1 MIFGYLMLASAITI
15 SAIAAWYSIAGLT
28 AIFAAAV
35 VPVIIMGGS
44 LELGKIVATVW
55 LHNNWKRAGW
65 LYKTYLV
72 PAIVFLML
80 LTSMG
85 IFGFLSKAHSDQSL
99 VSGDAMSKIA
109 IYDEKITA
117 ERDNIAAAKKA
128 LEQMNSQVDQMMGR
142 TDTDKGAE
150 RAVNIRRSQAKE
162 RNALQA
168 DITRA
173 QKNIQALQQER
184 APLAAEFR
192 KVEAEVGP
200 IKYIAAFI
208 YGDNPDANVL
218 ERAVRWVI
226 ILIVIVFD
234 PLALCL
240 ILAANKQLEWA
251 REGTGG
257 WVHEQPPI
265 IPTVTEAIITPPR
278 APEPVE
284 VTEEEEA
291 AFAAMHTE
299 ANRYFANVDAKTDQ
313 VKSDDL
319 DIPVLENEEM
329 WSQRVIDEANEKISE
344 VEKPELEIFIEEVV
358 EPELLTEEHK
368 QFIESAANIIVEITD
383 DLEDK
388 KLAMHN
394 LQQDYNLLEEQ
405 NRDSMERNF
414 ALTNEVIQLQD
425 LVTELEA
432 ARNVER
438 ERANNLEARFADQV
452 PVSDIET
459 LVQVPDLTPT
469 ADNVVELRTAPDSSF
484 GTEFPATANK
494 GDLFL
499 RTDYLPTK
507 LFKYNGATWF
517 ELDKANTD
525 SYAYNDQYIEY
536 LIEKLKSG
544 EYDTDDITEAEH
556 EQIAQYLQGR
566 NANS

>member
-85 IFGFLSKAHSDQSL
+85 IFGFLSKAHSDQGL
-99 VSGDAMSKIA
+99 VTGDAMSKIA
-109 IYDEKITA
+109 IYDEKINA

-128 LEQMNSQVDQMMGR
+128 IEQMNSQVDQMMGR
-142 TDTDKGAE
+142 TDSDKGAE
-150 RAVNIRRSQAKE
+150 RSVSIRRSQAKE

-168 DITRA
+168 DITKS
-173 QKNIQALQQER
+173 QKNIQSLQEEA
-184 APLAAEFR
+184 APLRAEFR

-208 YGDNPDANVL
+208 YGDNPDQNVL

-251 REGTGG
+251 RHGEGG
-257 WVHEQPPI
+257 WVHEEEQPI
-265 IPTVTEAIITPPR
+265 IPRVTEAIITPPR
-278 APEPVE
+278 APIPPE

-299 ANRYFANVDAKTDQ
+299 ANRYFANVDVKTDE

-329 WSQRVIDEANEKISE
+329 WAQREIDEANAKLAEIEREEPE
-344 VEKPELEIFIEEVV
+344 VFFET

-368 QFIESAANIIVEITD
+368 QFIENAANIIVEITD

-394 LQQDYNLLEEQ
+394 LQQDYNLLEER
-405 NRDSMERNF
+405 NRTSMENNF
-414 ALTNEVIQLQD
+414 ALTQEIEQLRAHIQ
-425 LVTELEA
+425 EAEA
-432 ARNVER
+432 ARNVEMQ
-438 ERANNLEARFADQV
+438 RANHLSEQLSVFTQ
-452 PVSDIET
+452 PQEE
-459 LVQVPDLTPT
+459 VQLPDLEPV
-469 ADNVVELRTAPDSSF
+469 ADNALTHVELRNAPDSSF
-484 GTEFPATANK
+484 GAEFPATANK

-507 LFKYNGATWF
+507 LFKYSGDHWF
-517 ELDKANTD
+517 ELDKAKTD
-525 SYAYNDQYIEY
+525 TYAYNDQYIEY
-536 LIEKLKSG
+536 LIEKLKTG
-544 EYDTDDITEAEH
+544 EYDTDDITETEH

-566 NANS
+566 NAS

>member
-1 MIFGYLMLASAITI
+1 MLASAITI

>member
-1 MIFGYLMLASAITI
+1 MLASAITI

-55 LHNNWKRAGW
+55 LHNNWKRVGW

-128 LEQMNSQVDQMMGR
+128 LEQMNMQVDQMMGR
-142 TDTDKGAE
+142 TDSDKGAE
-150 RAVNIRRSQAKE
+150 RAVSIRRSQAKE

-208 YGDNPDANVL
+208 YGDDPDQNVL
-218 ERAVRWVI
+218 EKAVRWVI
-226 ILIVIVFD
+226 ILIVVVFD

-251 REGTGG
+251 RHGRGG
-257 WVHEQPPI
+257 WVHDEEPEPI
-265 IPTVTEAIITPPR
+265 APRVTEAVITPPR

-313 VKSDDL
+313 VKHDEL
-319 DIPVLENEEM
+319 DIPVMENEEM
-329 WSQRVIDEANEKISE
+329 WSQRVIDEANSKIAE
-344 VEKPELEIFIEEVV
+344 VEKPEPEIFMEEVV
-358 EPELLTEEHK
+358 EPELLTEEQK
-368 QFIESAANIIVEITD
+368 QFIESAANIIVEIAD
-383 DLEDK
+383 DLENK

-405 NRDSMERNF
+405 NRAGMERNF
-414 ALTNEVIQLQD
+414 TLTNEVIQLQD

-438 ERANNLEARFADQV
+438 ERANNLEARLSDQA
-452 PVSDIET
+452 PVSDTEA
-459 LVQVPDLTPT
+459 LVQVPDLTPI